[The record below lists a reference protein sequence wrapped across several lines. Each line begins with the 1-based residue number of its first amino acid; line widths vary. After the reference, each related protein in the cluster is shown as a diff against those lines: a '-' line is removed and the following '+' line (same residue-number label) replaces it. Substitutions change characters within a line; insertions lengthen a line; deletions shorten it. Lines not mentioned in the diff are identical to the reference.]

1 MNNEYKNKMSTWAD
15 RREPVKNK
23 KLKPKPDG
31 SHLVK
36 YEEEVEYKY
45 YICDYCG
52 EEIRIANKW
61 ENKTG
66 GIAEL
71 PNSLTN
77 RGKVKIAVHNRCLRL
92 LLKEIEEEGIS

>member
-1 MNNEYKNKMSTWAD
+1 MSNEDKNKISRWAD
-15 RREPVKNK
+15 RGAPVKNK
-23 KLKPKPDG
+23 KLKPKPAG

-36 YEEEVEYKY
+36 HKEEVDYYY

-52 EEIRIANKW
+52 EEIKLENKW

-77 RGKVKIAVHNRCLRL
+77 RGKVKIAIHNRCLNNL
-92 LLKEIEEEGIS
+92 IKELGG

>member
-1 MNNEYKNKMSTWAD
+1 MSNEDKNKISRWAD
-15 RREPVKNK
+15 RGEPVKNK
-23 KLKPKPDG
+23 KLKPKPAG

-36 YEEEVEYKY
+36 YKEEVDYYY

-52 EEIRIANKW
+52 EEIKLENKW
-61 ENKTG
+61 ENKAG

-77 RGKVKIAVHNRCLRL
+77 RGKVKIAIHNRCLNP
-92 LLKEIEEEGIS
+92 LLKKIEEEG

>member
-1 MNNEYKNKMSTWAD
+1 MLNEYKNKISRWAE
-15 RREPVKNK
+15 RGEPVKNK
-23 KLKPKPDG
+23 KFKPKPEG

-36 YEEEVEYKY
+36 YREEVDYKY
-45 YICDYCG
+45 YVCDYCG
-52 EEIRIANKW
+52 EEIRITDKW

-77 RGKVKIAVHNRCLRL
+77 RGKVKIAIHNRCLNNL
-92 LLKEIEEEGIS
+92 IKELEG